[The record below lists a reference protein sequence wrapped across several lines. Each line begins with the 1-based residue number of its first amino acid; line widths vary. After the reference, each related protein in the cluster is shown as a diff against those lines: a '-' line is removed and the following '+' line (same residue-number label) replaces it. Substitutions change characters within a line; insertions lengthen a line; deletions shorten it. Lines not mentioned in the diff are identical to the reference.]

1 MKATEFLI
9 ESPNLAPLTL
19 KTDNPGGEWLQH
31 KREDTESAGRR
42 PSGRYNV
49 MGSTTGWYNRE
60 AFLPVKLLAQIPGT
74 NNEQSNVRQDDL
86 DWLVD
91 FMGKNGKLPDA
102 DWHEFNEYAPQVVI
116 GQDGVPYV
124 NEGNHRIMAAAK
136 LGFSGLPVEIK
147 YFNGGEQVKGKLHPD
162 QIKKYDDQAKQLGI
176 TFGSYNRKD
185 K

>member
-1 MKATEFLI
+1 MRYRDIITEA
-9 ESPNLAPLTL
+9 NLPGLTL
-19 KTDNPGGEWLQH
+19 KTDNPGGQWLVD
-31 KREDTESAGRR
+31 KREESEQEGKR
-42 PSGRYNV
+42 PSGRYSIL
-49 MGSTTGWYNRE
+49 GSTTGWFNRE
-60 AFLPVKLLAQIPGT
+60 AFIPVKQLAKIKGT

-91 FMGKNGKLPDA
+91 FMGTNGKLPDA
-102 DWHEFNEYAPQVVI
+102 DWHEFNEYAPMVVI

-147 YFNGGEQVKGKLHPD
+147 YYNGGEEVDGLLSPVQVT
-162 QIKKYDDQAKQLGI
+162 KYDNQAKQLGI
-176 TFGSYNRKD
+176 TYGSYSRKD

>member
-1 MKATEFLI
+1 MRLHQILK
-9 ESPNLAPLTL
+9 ESALPSLTL
-19 KTDNPGGEWLQH
+19 KTDNPGGQWLLDKQEGSEQEG
-31 KREDTESAGRR
+31 KR
-42 PSGRYNV
+42 PSGRYKIL
-49 MGSTTGWYNRE
+49 GSTTGWYNRE
-60 AFLPVKLLAQIPGT
+60 AFIPVSVLAKIKGT

-102 DWHEFNEYAPQVVI
+102 DWHEFNEYAPMIVI

-136 LGFSGLPVEIK
+136 LGFSGLPVDIK
-147 YFNGGEQVKGKLHPD
+147 YYNGGEQAKGPMHPD
-162 QIKKYDDQAKQLGI
+162 AVQKFDSQAKQLGI
-176 TFGSYNRKD
+176 TWASYNRKD